1 MPIADLKPRAC
12 QDLRAEPS
20 RGVLAGG
27 AKLVNH
33 RAATVF
39 VLADAKKG
47 SPTVPVYVSSY
58 LACIAYL
65 LFVISPLFI
74 PIGVT
79 IVGAISGRRAT
90 RREQAAAKAPADS
103 SCADQ
108 PHQTEKRSTAASM
121 HTQAR
126 DESTSNDRST
136 STHDSEPR
144 PSGVAH
150 TRV

>member
-1 MPIADLKPRAC
+1 MI
-12 QDLRAEPS
+12 
-20 RGVLAGG
+20 
-27 AKLVNH
+27 
-33 RAATVF
+33 F
-39 VLADAKKG
+39 VLTDAKKG
-47 SPTVPVYVSSY
+47 SPTVPEYVSSY
-58 LACIAYL
+58 LACILYL
-65 LFVISPLFI
+65 LFVISPLLI

-90 RREQAAAKAPADS
+90 RREQTAAKSPAEP

-126 DESTSNDRST
+126 DESTSHDRST
-136 STHDSEPR
+136 STHILEPR